1 MAMKKPTIDYDK
13 EADVLYVSFGIDEPS
28 YCESLNSF
36 VLLELG
42 AFTRQPTGFRVIQ
55 PRKRDIKKMTVKVG
69 KIIQRRIKTVE
80 KELQDREEVVK
91 NAIKQIGQMK
101 ELAKVG

>member
-13 EADVLYVSFGIDEPS
+13 DADVLYVSFGIEEPS

-36 VLLELG
+36 ILLELG

-55 PRKRDIKKMTVKVG
+55 PGKRDINKMTVKVG
-69 KIIQRRIKTVE
+69 KIIQRRIKTIE
-80 KELQDREEVVK
+80 KELQNSEEVVK

>member
-1 MAMKKPTIDYDK
+1 
-13 EADVLYVSFGIDEPS
+13 
-28 YCESLNSF
+28 
-36 VLLELG
+36 
-42 AFTRQPTGFRVIQ
+42 
-55 PRKRDIKKMTVKVG
+55 MTVKVG

>member
-13 EADVLYVSFGIDEPS
+13 EADVLYVSFGTDEPS
-28 YCESLNSF
+28 YCESLNNF

-55 PRKRDIKKMTVKVG
+55 PGKRDINKMTVKVG

-80 KELQDREEVVK
+80 KELHDREEVVK
-91 NAIKQIGQMK
+91 NAIKQIGQIK

>member
-55 PRKRDIKKMTVKVG
+55 PGKRDINKMTVKVG
-69 KIIQRRIKTVE
+69 RMIQ
-80 KELQDREEVVK
+80 K
-91 NAIKQIGQMK
+91 N
-101 ELAKVG
+101 

>member
-28 YCESLNSF
+28 YCEPLNSF

-55 PRKRDIKKMTVKVG
+55 PGKKGHQQNDSRSRKNHS
-69 KIIQRRIKTVE
+69 E
-80 KELQDREEVVK
+80 KNQDGRERTT
-91 NAIKQIGQMK
+91 G
-101 ELAKVG
+101 